1 MVKPEIP
8 QEIPGEIPDDPPT
21 LRDVH
26 LLKCP
31 ACDHGLVPCTGETLR
46 GEAAK
51 YKVQTCDVC
60 WGKTYATRED
70 VARWRQLHPGGASKV
85 GQ

>member
-1 MVKPEIP
+1 MVKPVTPHEI
-8 QEIPGEIPDDPPT
+8 EIPDDPPT

-31 ACDHGLVPCTGETLR
+31 ACTGGRVEVTGETLT
-46 GEAAK
+46 GDAAK
-51 YKVQTCDVC
+51 YKTQTCDVC
-60 WGKTYATRED
+60 WGKAWASPED
-70 VARWRQLHPGGASKV
+70 IARWRRVHAERID